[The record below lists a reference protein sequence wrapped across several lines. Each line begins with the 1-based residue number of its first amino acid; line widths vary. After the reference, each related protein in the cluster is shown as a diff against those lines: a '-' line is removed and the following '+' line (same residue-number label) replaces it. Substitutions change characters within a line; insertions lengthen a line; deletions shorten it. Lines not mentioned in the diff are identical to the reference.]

1 MTQDQMHK
9 ILEKL
14 AYYYG
19 ELCKHNNI
27 ATTNEL
33 NYKKAE
39 EMFNTVMR
47 IDGEEGLLCYL
58 KEDENE
64 TKN

>member
-1 MTQDQMHK
+1 MTQDQCHQ
-9 ILEKL
+9 ILNKL

-19 ELCKHNNI
+19 EICKSHNI
-27 ATTNEL
+27 KTTDEL

-39 EMFNTVMR
+39 EMFNTVMK